1 MNDAVR
7 NPSHYQTPSGLEA
20 IEVIEAF
27 FPDNFYFA
35 NAFKYIA
42 RAGKKNDI
50 VEDIE
55 KAIWYLQRFLDTQV
69 RYSLTE
75 KGKAYLK
82 LVEAGFSVSY
92 DHDTLAFE
100 DPSPGIGY
108 TAILNDGGVWVD
120 EFGYMHTTES
130 IIENLKR
137 GDGRLFGVDK
147 EDDD

>member
-20 IEVIEAF
+20 IDVIEAF

-69 RYSLTE
+69 RYTLTE
-75 KGKAYLK
+75 KGKAVVK
-82 LVEAGFSVSY
+82 LLEAGYHIDYDYDSV
-92 DHDTLAFE
+92 AFE
-100 DPSPGIGY
+100 KSTSHY
-108 TAILNDGGVWVD
+108 SFTAILNDEGEWVD
-120 EFGYMHTTES
+120 EFGITHSTEYV
-130 IIENLKR
+130 IESLRR
-137 GDGRLFGVDK
+137 GDGRLFGVDE

>member
-1 MNDAVR
+1 MNDAVT

-35 NAFKYIA
+35 NAFKYLA
-42 RAGKKNDI
+42 RAGKKDDI

-69 RYSLTE
+69 RYALTE
-75 KGKAYLK
+75 KGKAMFAL
-82 LVEAGFSVSY
+82 LEAGFSIPS
-92 DHDTLAFE
+92 DCDTVAFE
-100 DPSPGIGY
+100 DATPVYGY

-120 EFGYMHTTES
+120 EFGHIHTTET
-130 IIENLKR
+130 IIKNLAR
-137 GDGRLFGVDK
+137 GDGRLIGVDE

>member
-1 MNDAVR
+1 MNDAVS
-7 NPSHYQTPSGLEA
+7 NPAHYQTPSGLEA
-20 IEVIEAF
+20 IDVIEAF

-69 RYSLTE
+69 QYALTE
-75 KGKAYLK
+75 KGKAFVK
-82 LVEAGFSVSY
+82 LLEAGFSIPT
-92 DHDTLAFE
+92 DCDTLAFE
-100 DPSPGIGY
+100 NSNPLYGF
-108 TAILNDGGVWVD
+108 TATLNDNGEWVD
-120 EFGYMHTTES
+120 EFGNIHTTET
-130 IIENLKR
+130 IIKNLTL
-137 GDGRLFGVDK
+137 GVGRLFGVDE

>member
-20 IEVIEAF
+20 IDVIEAF

-42 RAGKKNDI
+42 RAGKKDDI

-69 RYSLTE
+69 RYSLTK
-75 KGKAYLK
+75 KGEEIVK
-82 LVEAGFSVSY
+82 LLEAGFSIPDSHTV
-92 DHDTLAFE
+92 AFE
-100 DPSPGIGY
+100 ESTPVYGY
-108 TAILNDGGVWVD
+108 TAILNDGGIWVD

-137 GDGRLFGVDK
+137 GDGRLIGVDE

>member
-1 MNDAVR
+1 MNDAV
-7 NPSHYQTPSGLEA
+7 NSPQHYQAESGLEA

-42 RAGKKNDI
+42 RAGKKDDI

-75 KGKAYLK
+75 KGKAVVKLLK
-82 LVEAGFSVSY
+82 AGFSIDY
-92 DHDTLAFE
+92 DYDTVAFE
-100 DPSPGIGY
+100 NPSSYIGF
-108 TAILNDGGVWVD
+108 TAILNDEGNWVD
-120 EFGYMHTTES
+120 EFGNRHSTER
-130 IIENLKR
+130 IIERLKR
-137 GDGRLFGVDK
+137 GEGQLFGVNK